1 MGTEA
6 TDPQD
11 LINRLAASVDDEKR
25 RKLAE
30 ATARAAEREV
40 AARKRRKWG
49 PVAGATFAFLL
60 SFLMAEQNH
69 WLFPLLMLLAGGGST
84 VLFMKLKVNHLV
96 AMVLYGG
103 SGIVVSGVCASA
115 GLIQLQALFMVFSWL
130 FLLVFGA
137 GVAFWAEMD
146 RQNDVPF

>member
-1 MGTEA
+1 M
-6 TDPQD
+6 DDKPNPQE
-11 LINRLAASVDDEKR
+11 LIDRLAASADDEKR

-30 ATARAAEREV
+30 AIAHAAEREV

-49 PVAGATFAFLL
+49 PVAGAAFAFAL
-60 SFLMAEQNH
+60 SFLMAEENH

-84 VLFMKLKVNHLV
+84 ALFMKLKVNHLV

-103 SGIVVSGVCASA
+103 SGVVISGACAFA

-130 FLLVFGA
+130 FLLAFGA
-137 GVAFWAEMD
+137 GIAFWAEMD